1 MAGNFCS
8 NCGEPVSE
16 NSHFCAKCGNQLRG
30 SEASKPKI
38 ADAQR
43 SNPDYLE
50 GLQKL
55 SARFWF
61 SVFTVSVIL
70 GVAIP
75 SLNSLLSIQCDS
87 VTFEWNYGT
96 IMNGGWTTCYKA
108 LEGQYLS
115 NIGVTVYS
123 GTSLKIVEAVIIL
136 GCLFWVAHLFRVLK
150 RAAETE

>member
-1 MAGNFCS
+1 MAANFCS
-8 NCGEPVSE
+8 NCGESVSE

-30 SEASKPKI
+30 TEVSKPKI
-38 ADAQR
+38 TYAQR
-43 SNPDYLE
+43 SNPDYFE
-50 GLQKL
+50 AVQKL

-61 SVFTVSVIL
+61 SVAAVSVIL

-108 LEGQYLS
+108 LEGEYLS

-123 GTSLKIVEAVIIL
+123 GTSLKIVEALVIL
-136 GCLFWVAHLFRVLK
+136 VCLFWVAYLIRLFK
-150 RAAETE
+150 RTAETE